1 MPATPTPPAKSTA
14 VQADAALKALQAL
27 PRGRLPRKLRVSVPK
42 QAKAVEVTV
51 PAEAFDLFLEVLGQL
66 ASGNAVKLVPARAEL
81 TTQQAAAI
89 LNVSRPYLI
98 RLLENGEITFSKV
111 GSHRRVK
118 LTDILDYKERRDA
131 DQKDALRELTREAQ
145 KLKLGY

>member
-1 MPATPTPPAKSTA
+1 MPATPIPPSKTTA
-14 VQADAALKALQAL
+14 VQADAALKAL
-27 PRGRLPRKLRVSVPK
+27 RRLPRRRTPRNFRVSVPK
-42 QAKAVEVTV
+42 QAKVVEVTV
-51 PAEAFDLFLEVLGQL
+51 PAEAFDIFLEVLGQL
-66 ASGNAVKLVPARAEL
+66 ASGNAVNLVPASAEL
-81 TTQQAAAI
+81 TTQQAADI

-118 LTDILDYKERRDA
+118 LADVLGYKERRDA